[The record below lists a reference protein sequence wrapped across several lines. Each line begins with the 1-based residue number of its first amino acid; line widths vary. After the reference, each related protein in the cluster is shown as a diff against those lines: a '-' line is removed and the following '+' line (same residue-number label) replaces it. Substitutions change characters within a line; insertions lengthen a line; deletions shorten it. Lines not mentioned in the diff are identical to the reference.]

1 MVQMLLSHKLDK
13 LIDEHN
19 LKPTSVERV
28 ISKTAEE
35 IFENLEDVVGSDLDF
50 DEYDGKS
57 VLVRNIGLDEIRLP
71 QRLNGVIVDDIQ
83 KSSDGNYIVNL
94 TKV

>member
-1 MVQMLLSHKLDK
+1 MLLSHKLDK
-13 LIDEHN
+13 LINEHN

-28 ISKTAEE
+28 ISKTTE
-35 IFENLEDVVGSDLDF
+35 IFENLEDVIGSELDF

-57 VLVRNIGLDEIRLP
+57 VLVRNIGLGEIRLP
-71 QRLNGVIVDDIQ
+71 QRLDGVIVDDIQ